1 MPGNVSRFV
10 YFSTYRGLLARGVL
24 VAGMAC
30 GPAADGTAQ
39 ERATYNL
46 YGMPGLLDM
55 PTALSAPDGE
65 LAATLAILGVG
76 DQARGTL
83 SFQVTP
89 RLTATFRY
97 ASIDNHLLDGERT
110 FDRSFDIHYRAAEAI
125 GLRVFLGTGLYS
137 SEYVVAT
144 KHITDRLSGDS
155 GSWSDHPG
163 LRLFRHRGRR

>member
-1 MPGNVSRFV
+1 LPGNVSRFV

-39 ERATYNL
+39 QRTTYDL

-89 RLTATFRY
+89 RLTAAFRY
-97 ASIDNHLLDGERT
+97 ASIDNYLVDGER
-110 FDRSFDIHYRAAEAI
+110 R
-125 GLRVFLGTGLYS
+125 
-137 SEYVVAT
+137 
-144 KHITDRLSGDS
+144 RLSTIRS
-155 GSWSDHPG
+155 IVIVMKFMLPTLAVLWRSENS
-163 LRLFRHRGRR
+163 LT